1 MSEDEARKVVE
12 AASELPPSKE
22 YLAQEIRNVIA
33 AYNAI
38 KNELLQNP
46 SMKVSPERLDRYNA
60 MILEGL
66 QVEDHVVSGQTR
78 RTGVVVG
85 SVYKAPDHED
95 CKYLLGRLCEWL
107 NGPDFQAPAAKAEY
121 KASLAILK
129 AMVAHVY
136 LAWIHPYGD
145 GNGRTADCLSW
156 SCSSQ
161 RASLH
166 PLRSC

>member
-1 MSEDEARKVVE
+1 MT
-12 AASELPPSKE
+12 
-22 YLAQEIRNVIA
+22 
-33 AYNAI
+33 
-38 KNELLQNP
+38 
-46 SMKVSPERLDRYNA
+46 
-60 MILEGL
+60 LEGL

-107 NGPDFQAPAAKAEY
+107 NGPEFQAPAAKAEY

-129 AMVAHVY
+129 AMVAHLY

-145 GNGRTADCLSW
+145 GNGRTARLLELELLLAAGFLPPVTQLLSNHYNATRTGITA
-156 SCSSQ
+156 SSSG
-161 RASLH
+161 RAR
-166 PLRSC
+166 PAT